1 MPFTSYFLVQEIM
14 EIHDL
19 LEEKCSF
26 KTLAEKMAQICGI
39 KLQEM
44 GKGKLG
50 RQSTYFIFVD
60 YCQFPHSDLCTAIS
74 MSNVGAHASVFVCF
88 PKRAVKN

>member
-50 RQSTYFIFVD
+50 RQSTYFIFCWLLSVSPQWFM
-60 YCQFPHSDLCTAIS
+60 Y
-74 MSNVGAHASVFVCF
+74 SN
-88 PKRAVKN
+88 